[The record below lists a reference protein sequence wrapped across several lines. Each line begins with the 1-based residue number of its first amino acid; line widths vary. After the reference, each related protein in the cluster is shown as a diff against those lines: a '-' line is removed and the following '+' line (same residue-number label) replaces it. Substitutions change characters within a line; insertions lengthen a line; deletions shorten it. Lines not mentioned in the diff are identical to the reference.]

1 MKIIFNSKT
10 GEMFDLFG
18 LLCIINNYDD
28 YLKSL
33 QEHEIEAIEDHEK
46 FLMEFREDKSI
57 DTEKMKFYYNE
68 NFIISDVFITN
79 NELWNYS
86 SLGDCFD
93 FISNLN
99 ATDIKSRLIKKLLK
113 DKSNCNGDDEIE
125 VKCKEI
131 LQNDEKILEFIK
143 NLDMDSS
150 VKWDLFCLIQEPEKY
165 RDEYVEY
172 MKDFSSKFYKIY
184 DTKRNT
190 ISEFNNYIEDNLNKE
205 GFKFLNNIANNTF
218 KYDSFDKVYISTTYT
233 YYYSLTYEVKENVA
247 YICLGLG
254 FEEVFAKLAGK
265 EEDKLQRNLNI
276 YKNLSDRTR
285 FKILKLLIEKEDYCS
300 KDIAQK
306 LGITGATVS
315 YHMDYLFSSNII
327 QIDRKNRKNV
337 YTINKDV
344 IRDSIDYLIEEF
356 KLRE

>member
-1 MKIIFNSKT
+1 MKIIFNSKI
-10 GEMFDLFG
+10 GEMFDLFR
-18 LLCIINNYDD
+18 LLCIINSYDD
-28 YLKSL
+28 YVNSL
-33 QEHEIEAIEDHEK
+33 QEHEIEYVENHEK
-46 FLMEFREDKSI
+46 FLLEFREDKSI
-57 DTEKMKFYYNE
+57 DTEKMKFYFND
-68 NFIISDVFITN
+68 NFIISDIFITY

-86 SLGDCFD
+86 NLGDYFD

-99 ATDIKSRLIKKLLK
+99 ATDIKFRLIKKLLK
-113 DKSNCNGDDEIE
+113 DISNGNSDDEIE
-125 VKCKEI
+125 VKSKEI
-131 LQNDEKILEFIK
+131 SQNYEKNLKFIK
-143 NLDMDSS
+143 NLNIDSS

-172 MKDFSSKFYKIY
+172 MRNLSSKFYKVY
-184 DTKRNT
+184 DTKRKT

-205 GFKFLNNIANNTF
+205 GFKFLNNIANNVF
-218 KYDSFDKVYISTTYT
+218 KYDSFDKVHISTTYT
-233 YYYSLTYEVKENVA
+233 NYYSLTYEVIENVA

-276 YKNLSDRTR
+276 YKNFSDKTR
-285 FKILKLLIEKEDYCS
+285 FKILKLLIEKEDYYS

-327 QIDRKNRKNV
+327 QIDRKNRKNIC
-337 YTINKDV
+337 TINKDV
-344 IRDSIDYLIEEF
+344 IRESIDYLIEEF